1 MIIDETDDVLHYWEA
16 SERQLLIKARP
27 GNGRTDKAKNIINQ
41 MIKEGNSI
49 LLLAKERRVWAFGLN
64 KSPKTYVV
72 PCEHISNHPDPEI
85 EVDMLVIH
93 NLDDINSD
101 FPIEKI
107 KYKHILALS
116 DDTARVP
123 KFFKGEII
131 RLINWNNVSKM
142 IIIDKKMYKAFSD
155 DEDETVL
162 LSEWSTDHETQVS
175 IKFPLDALKELL
187 LE

>member
-1 MIIDETDDVLHYWEA
+1 MIIDETDDVLHYWEE
-16 SERQLLIKARP
+16 SERHLLIMARA
-27 GNGRTDKAKNIINQ
+27 GNGRTSKAKDIINQ
-41 MIKEGNSI
+41 MIKEGHSV
-49 LLLAKERRVWAFGLN
+49 LLLTRERRTWGFGLN

-72 PCEHISNHPDPEI
+72 PCEHISKHPDPEI
-85 EVDMLVIH
+85 EIDMLVIH

-107 KYKHILALS
+107 KYKYILALS

-123 KFFKGEII
+123 NLFKDKII
-131 RLINWNNVSKM
+131 RLIDWNNVSKM

-155 DEDETVL
+155 DENGTIL